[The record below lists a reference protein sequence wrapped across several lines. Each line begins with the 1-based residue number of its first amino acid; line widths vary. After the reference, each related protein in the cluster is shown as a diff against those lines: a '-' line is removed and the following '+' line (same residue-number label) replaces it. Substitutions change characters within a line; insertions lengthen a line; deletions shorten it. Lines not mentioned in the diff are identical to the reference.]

1 MIFLLE
7 DEEPAL
13 IPDPVQADD
22 NGMIAVSENL
32 GVNRLVA
39 AYQKG
44 IFPWMKMEQ
53 EPFYWCWFS
62 PDPRMV
68 LNPSNLR
75 ISRSLKKALTCGNFE
90 IRIDQNFRKT
100 MEACAK
106 STRPGQESTWI
117 EPEMIDD
124 YEKLHQMGIAHSIE
138 AWQEG
143 KQVGGLY
150 GLAFGKMSFGESMF
164 HQVPEASKVCL
175 AHLASLSQKYGIE
188 MIDCQAHT
196 PHLEKMG
203 AREIPRIQF
212 CADLSRF
219 LKNKES
225 VIPWKG
231 LSKSSTLARFSEN

>member
-1 MIFLLE
+1 MIFLL
-7 DEEPAL
+7 DNEEPAL
-13 IPDPVQADD
+13 IPDPFQADD

-75 ISRSLKKALTCGNFE
+75 ISRSLKKALTGENFE

-150 GLAFGKMSFGESMF
+150 GLAFGKMFFGESMF

-175 AHLASLSQKYGIE
+175 AHLASLSQKHGIE

-212 CADLSRF
+212 CADLSRL

-225 VIPWKG
+225 VIPWKV